1 MKFTWSPAVGPL
13 KGAFVFLSASVPDPR
28 RHRRFL
34 AGPLEDALML
44 RVIDR
49 RVDDAVQSLL
59 SQTLSAGGRIVHGGH
74 PKITMPIAH
83 QANQWKVSEG
93 IDPPIRIYQS
103 EFFRHY
109 EAPLGRDEMARTG
122 TGVVRWVPADLDQ
135 ILTRREI
142 PFDLVERHLPQQAPP
157 DAKLG
162 QREAL
167 LAMRIEMIIDSQPRS
182 AICIGGM
189 EGIEAE
195 ARLYL
200 ELAKLGRIPSAAQ
213 VQVIGSTYGASA
225 QLEGEGIRLADQELA
240 QPPTVGVDTFTSG
253 RTTGGGPLDVL
264 GEFGVSRPLD
274 EGGGGADAEPLEPKP
289 KATLSSTPQ
298 TAQQDLQNRISYD
311 GIMRSLVARIASTR
325 S

>member
-1 MKFTWSPAVGPL
+1 
-13 KGAFVFLSASVPDPR
+13 
-28 RHRRFL
+28 
-34 AGPLEDALML
+34 ML

-74 PKITMPIAH
+74 PKITMPLAH
-83 QANQWKVSEG
+83 QANQWKVPEG
-93 IDPPIRIYQS
+93 IEPPIRIYQS
-103 EFFRHY
+103 EFFRDY
-109 EAPLGRDEMARTG
+109 KAPLGRDEMVRSG
-122 TGVVRWVPADLDQ
+122 TGVVRWVRADLNE
-135 ILTRREI
+135 IVTRRAI

-157 DAKLG
+157 DAKPG

-167 LAMRIEMIIDSQPRS
+167 LAMRIEMLIDSQPTS

-200 ELAKLGRIPSAAQ
+200 ELAKLGRIPSADH

-240 QPPTVGVDTFTSG
+240 QPPTGGVDTFTSG
-253 RTTGGGPLDVL
+253 QTTDGEPLHVL
-264 GEFGVSRPLD
+264 GAFGVSRHLI
-274 EGGGGADAEPLEPKP
+274 EGDGAGGDAEPVEPKP
-289 KATLSSTPQ
+289 KPTLSSTPQ

-311 GIMRSLVARIASTR
+311 GIMRSLVARIASTH